1 MSGGVKSLG
10 SGFPIGARATLLAND
25 FPLESLV
32 CYTFVI
38 PLATADAEKGLPHAG
53 QTVYGGSRTD
63 GFYGYPNHKN
73 KGFSMSKIRLFECS
87 WHGKSCSSMKRFSV
101 PTGSKRYIKTRRSD
115 THSQLEAEQ
124 RFFRLEIIVSQSARR
139 TISAVPFSKSNT
151 ISPIRHRSLPD
162 IRRQRRRFSFCAFS
176 EIFVSA

>member
-38 PLATADAEKGLPHAG
+38 PLATAVAETGLPHAG

-124 RFFRLEIIVSQSARR
+124 RFFRQPVVFAFRNKQDCPLCKDVGNHRVPISKTNDLRCAVFKIKYNFAHSPSQSA
-139 TISAVPFSKSNT
+139 
-151 ISPIRHRSLPD
+151 
-162 IRRQRRRFSFCAFS
+162 
-176 EIFVSA
+176 